1 MTAGEK
7 IKTFRN
13 IRGISKNMLG
23 ELAGIDGTTIRK
35 YEFGSRPALFSPS
48 DTTKKIDTF
57 PELCVSTFS
66 ENIIQKFSSLSDT
79 KKIAELYTANG
90 VILVYKIRYKDT
102 DIAFYLSRVGAPAC
116 VVGFEEIVAM
126 GAKKFVLFGSCGVL
140 NDDSVKD
147 KLIIPISA
155 VRDEGTS
162 YHYIASSP
170 EIEAD
175 PHSVKILESVLSNCG
190 YPYIKGKTWTSDAIY
205 RETLPLIQE
214 RKQEGC
220 IAVEMEYAS
229 MLAVAKYR
237 HIPFIQFLYGA
248 DDLSS
253 EIWDIRDLASYGLTN
268 AEKYMVLAF
277 ECGLAL

>member
-1 MTAGEK
+1 MNT
-7 IKTFRN
+7 IFQRTN
-13 IRGISKNMLG
+13 IS
-23 ELAGIDGTTIRK
+23 E
-35 YEFGSRPALFSPS
+35 PALFSPC
-48 DTTKKIDTF
+48 DTTKQIDGF
-57 PELCVSTFS
+57 PEICVSTFS
-66 ENIIQKFSSLSDT
+66 ENIIQKFSSLNT
-79 KKIAELYTANG
+79 TQKIAELYTANG
-90 VILVYKIRYKDT
+90 MIPVYKIRYKDT

-116 VVGFEEIVAM
+116 VVGFEEIVAI

-140 NDDSVKD
+140 DDNSVKD
-147 KLIIPISA
+147 KLIIPTSA
-155 VRDEGTS
+155 IRDEGTS
-162 YHYIASSP
+162 YHYIAPSP

-175 PHSVKILESVLSNCG
+175 PHSVKILESVLSDCG
-190 YPYIKGKTWTSDAIY
+190 YPFIKGKTWTSDAIY

-220 IAVEMEYAS
+220 IAVEMECAS

-253 EIWDIRDLASYGLTN
+253 EVWDIRDLASYGLTN

>member
-1 MTAGEK
+1 MNT
-7 IKTFRN
+7 IFQRTD
-13 IRGISKNMLG
+13 IS
-23 ELAGIDGTTIRK
+23 E
-35 YEFGSRPALFSPS
+35 PALFSPC
-48 DTTKKIDTF
+48 DTTKRIDNF

-66 ENIIQKFSSLSDT
+66 ENIIRKFSWLNDT

-90 VILVYKIRYKDT
+90 AIPVYKIRYRNT
-102 DIAFYLSRVGAPAC
+102 DIAFYLSKVGAPAC

-126 GAKKFVLFGSCGVL
+126 GAEKFVLFGSCGVL
-140 NDDSVKD
+140 DDDNVKN

-162 YHYIASSP
+162 YHYIAPSP
-170 EIEAD
+170 EIKAD
-175 PHSVKILESVLSNCG
+175 PRSVRILESILSDCG

-205 RETLPLIQE
+205 RETLPLIRE
-214 RKQEGC
+214 RKQDGC
-220 IAVEMEYAS
+220 IAVEMECAA
-229 MLAVAKYR
+229 MMAAAKYR

-253 EIWDIRDLASYGLTN
+253 DIWDIRDLASYGLTN

-277 ECGLAL
+277 ECALAL